1 MEITKS
7 TIACHFLATSNFK
20 ETLQLGDINMI
31 TTRDFNKEIVP
42 KKLKDM
48 RSPVKDRANLLI
60 DVSVMSRQIG
70 HIISKKVT
78 RHGINYNLWQVLVTL
93 WSEHAVTPA
102 AVAQHLQVEPATI
115 SRYLDQLESLGYIT
129 RGRSKTDRRVVDVVL
144 TNKGVKVIKAGFT
157 ELDELSKSL

>member
-1 MEITKS
+1 
-7 TIACHFLATSNFK
+7 
-20 ETLQLGDINMI
+20 MI

-70 HIISKKVT
+70 HIISTKVT

>member
-1 MEITKS
+1 
-7 TIACHFLATSNFK
+7 
-20 ETLQLGDINMI
+20 MI

-102 AVAQHLQVEPATI
+102 AVAQHLQVEPAPI
-115 SRYLDQLESLGYIT
+115 SRDLDQLESLGYIP

-144 TNKGVKVIKAGFT
+144 TNKGVKVIKAGFA

>member
-1 MEITKS
+1 
-7 TIACHFLATSNFK
+7 
-20 ETLQLGDINMI
+20 MI

-115 SRYLDQLESLGYIT
+115 SRYLDQLESLNYIT

-144 TNKGVKVIKAGFT
+144 TNKGIKVIKAGFT
-157 ELDELSKSL
+157 ELDELTKSL

>member
-1 MEITKS
+1 
-7 TIACHFLATSNFK
+7 
-20 ETLQLGDINMI
+20 
-31 TTRDFNKEIVP
+31 
-42 KKLKDM
+42 M

>member
-1 MEITKS
+1 
-7 TIACHFLATSNFK
+7 
-20 ETLQLGDINMI
+20 MI

-70 HIISKKVT
+70 HIISKKVS

-115 SRYLDQLESLGYIT
+115 SRYLDQLESLNYIT

-144 TNKGVKVIKAGFT
+144 TNKGIKVIKAGFT
-157 ELDELSKSL
+157 ELDELTKSL

>member
-1 MEITKS
+1 
-7 TIACHFLATSNFK
+7 
-20 ETLQLGDINMI
+20 MI

-93 WSEHAVTPA
+93 WREHAGTPA